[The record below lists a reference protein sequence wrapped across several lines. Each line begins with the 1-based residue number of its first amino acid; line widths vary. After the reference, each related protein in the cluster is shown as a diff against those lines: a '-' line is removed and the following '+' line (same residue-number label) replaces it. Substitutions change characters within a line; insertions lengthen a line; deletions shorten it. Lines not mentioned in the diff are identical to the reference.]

1 MIAFIGMGHLGAN
14 FVQAMLRQGE
24 QVQIWNRT
32 AEKAKALETYGA
44 IACSELM
51 AAVKGAKRIH
61 LTLKDDASVNELLEA
76 AKDAFEPGVIILDHT
91 TTSTDGA
98 AERTALWKSRGYTY
112 LHAPVFM
119 GPQNALESTGYM
131 LVSGDQSVI
140 AEVEPALKKMTGT
153 LVNLGTEID
162 KAAGMKLL
170 GNLFLV
176 AFTAGIADTLAF
188 GKGLG
193 IGADEVMNLF
203 AQWNPGAGM
212 PARLKRMAGG
222 KYDEPTWELNMARKD
237 VGLMLAEAAKTN
249 TTLMTI
255 PAAAKEMDRW
265 IEKGYG
271 SDDWVVIGKDG
282 VS

>member
-153 LVNLGTEID
+153 LVNLGTEIN
-162 KAAGMKLL
+162 KAAGLKLL

-176 AFTAGIADTLAF
+176 AFTASIADTLAF

-193 IGADEVMNLF
+193 IGADEVINLF
-203 AQWNPGAGM
+203 AEWNPGANM

-249 TTLMTI
+249 TPLMTI

-265 IEKGYG
+265 IEKGHG